1 MKYDTV
7 IIGGGLAG
15 ITAGISLQQA
25 GQKTAIVSAGQNALH
40 FFSGSFESLE
50 EDPRTVELFREAGV
64 RVHGGKGWRLMPAGT
79 FAPAC
84 LSLEDIS
91 FFPEQKMKGKALIVN
106 LKGYPDFFTAF
117 LAEGL
122 EKAGMQC
129 RIGLID
135 LPEMEHLRI
144 SPSEMRSVNIARV
157 LDGIWEKV
165 ISELRLLHKDEGL
178 ILLPQVFGLKDPE
191 IPDRIRRAVPA
202 RVVFIGTMP
211 PSVPGIRTQ
220 MQLKRRYE
228 VLGGTFLM
236 GDEVTSIAVHEGI
249 VSSIT
254 TRNLD
259 SCRLFGKDFILATG
273 GFFSKGLCAHPDRI
287 SEPLL
292 GLEVVSLPTRSDW
305 YDKDF
310 FAEQP
315 YMGFGVKTDPGLH
328 PFLEGQAVRNLYAIG
343 SLLGGTRPDLG
354 RAAGLAVKSAFL
366 AADNILSSVKASAQ

>member
-1 MKYDTV
+1 MKFDTV

-15 ITAGISLQQA
+15 ITAGISLQKA

-40 FFSGSFESLE
+40 FFSGSFETLE
-50 EDPRTVELFREAGV
+50 EDARVAELFQEAGV
-64 RVHGGKGWRLMPAGT
+64 RVHSGKGWRLMAAGT
-79 FAPAC
+79 FAPAT
-84 LSLEDIS
+84 LSLDDVT
-91 FFPEQKMKGKALIVN
+91 FFPEREMKGKVLIVN
-106 LKGYPDFFTAF
+106 FKGYPDFFTAF

-135 LPEMEHLRI
+135 LPEMEHLRT

-157 LDGIWEKV
+157 VDGIWEKMV
-165 ISELRLLHKDEGL
+165 NELRVLHKNESL
-178 ILLPQVFGLKDPE
+178 ILLPQVFGLKDPQV
-191 IPDRIRRAVPA
+191 PDRIRGAVPA
-202 RVVFIGTMP
+202 RIAFIGTMP

-249 VSSIT
+249 VSSVT

-259 SCRLFGKDFILATG
+259 SCRLFAKDFILATG
-273 GFFSKGLCAHPDRI
+273 SFFSKGLSAHPDRVA
-287 SEPLL
+287 EPLL
-292 GLEVVSLPTRSDW
+292 GLDVESQPTRSDW
-305 YDKDF
+305 YDRDF
-310 FAEQP
+310 FADQP

-328 PFLEGQAVRNLYAIG
+328 PLLGGEPVRNLYAVG
-343 SLLGGTRPDLG
+343 SLLGHTRPDLG
-354 RAAGLAVKSAFL
+354 QAAGLAVRSAFL
-366 AADNILSSVKASAQ
+366 AVDQILSSANASVQ